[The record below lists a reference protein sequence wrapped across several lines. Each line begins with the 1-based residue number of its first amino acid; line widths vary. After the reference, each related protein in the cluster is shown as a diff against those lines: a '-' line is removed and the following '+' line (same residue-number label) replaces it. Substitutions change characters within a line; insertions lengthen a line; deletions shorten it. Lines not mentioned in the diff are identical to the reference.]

1 MPQARGILVDPVL
14 RRLNQQQVELIHRL
28 SLEILEEPGLMVFNQ
43 EAVDL
48 LGTAGAKVEPIAEG
62 FAFPAWRVH
71 ISEKLV
77 NRALESAPR
86 RVRLGAR
93 DADNILELDAGQ
105 PRVYFGSGSETNVWL
120 EIEPEVFV
128 AKGDPGREIT
138 YPTIARRRGT
148 VADLARAAHLAEQLD
163 NLDFFLRPVNIQDD
177 DIGGDNKDVNKFFA
191 CLNYTTKH
199 VMAGLTS
206 LGQLGNVI
214 KMAEIIAGGPEELRK
229 NPIISFITCVV
240 KSPLQLVDDTTQKML
255 EMVRRGIPV
264 VISSSPQG
272 GSTAPIEE
280 AGMVAQINAEI
291 LAGIVLS
298 QLARPGAPVLYG
310 SVPVRARMDNLHDMY
325 GVPEFGHYNVDC
337 VQMARFYGL
346 PCYSTAGVGDAR
358 IPGIQATVEKMLTY
372 GYVTPSGPALIHYAF
387 GLLEET
393 QTFCPEQAILDN
405 WQIGIV
411 KELWR
416 QPEVTEEAGAQVLD
430 TVRRVMA
437 SSHRLYARYTRQLVH
452 KGKVFPTYPFASQGL
467 ADEALLRAH
476 EQLDAYLARSP
487 RCLSREV
494 CHEIFARVPGILP
507 RLNPYGKESVL
518 PATGPEVRS

>member
-1 MPQARGILVDPVL
+1 VDPVL

-28 SLEILEEPGLMVFNQ
+28 SLEMLEEPGLLVFNR
-43 EAVDL
+43 EAAEL
-48 LGTAGAKVEPIAEG
+48 LGAAGARVKPTEG
-62 FAFPAWRVH
+62 FAFPAWWVH

-93 DADNILELDAGQ
+93 EESNILELDADQ
-105 PRVYFGSGSETNVWL
+105 PRVYFGSGSETNLWL
-120 EIEPEVFV
+120 EIQPEVFV
-128 AKGDPGREIT
+128 AKDDPAREII
-138 YPTIARRRGT
+138 YPTVRRRRGT

-163 NLDFFLRPVNIQDD
+163 NLDFFLRPVNIQDE
-177 DIGGDNKDVNKFFA
+177 DIDEDNKDVNKFFA

-206 LGQLGNVI
+206 LGQLDPVI
-214 KMAEIIAGGPEELRK
+214 KMAEIIAGGPRELRK
-229 NPIISFITCVV
+229 NPLISFVTCVV
-240 KSPLQLVDDTTQKML
+240 KSPLQLVDDSTQKML
-255 EMVRRGIPV
+255 EMVRRDIPV

-280 AGMVAQINAEI
+280 VGMVAQINAEI

-310 SVPVRARMDNLHDMY
+310 SVPVRARMDTLHDMY

-346 PCYSTAGVGDAR
+346 PCYSTAGVADAR
-358 IPGIQATVEKMLTY
+358 IPGIQATAEKMLSY
-372 GYVTPSGPALIHYAF
+372 GYITPSGPALIHYAF

-393 QTFCPEQAILDN
+393 QAFCPEQAILDN
-405 WQIGIV
+405 WHIGMI

-416 QPEVTEEAGAQVLD
+416 QPEVTEETGAQVLD

-437 SSHRLYARYTRQLVH
+437 SSHRLYARYTRRLVH
-452 KGKVFPTYPFASQGL
+452 QGKVFPTYPFSSQGL
-467 ADEALLRAH
+467 TDEALLRAH
-476 EQLDAYLARSP
+476 QQLHTYLARPP
-487 RCLSREV
+487 RCLPREI
-494 CHEIFARVPGILP
+494 CREIFARVPGILP
-507 RLNPYGKESVL
+507 RLNPYTKEAVL
-518 PATGPEVRS
+518 PAPEPEVLREADRQ